1 MKSSTCIHY
10 SLRTAYKYIVV
21 ITFGVCS
28 VTNKNNCL
36 VPRPSHRPVFD
47 RLQSEFIGASL
58 SEPHIWEILYNYA
71 SSGADPD
78 IEEGGGIHIE
88 WGLVRRAL

>member
-10 SLRTAYKYIVV
+10 SLRTAYKYIVI

-28 VTNKNNCL
+28 VMNKTTSL
-36 VPRPSHRPVFD
+36 VPRPSHHPVFD

-58 SEPHIWEILYNYA
+58 SEPHILQLGDFIYLC
-71 SSGADPD
+71 
-78 IEEGGGIHIE
+78 IEVWYDRHPRAALGRTKYV
-88 WGLVRRAL
+88 GLP